1 MSRLSVIV
9 TFTTVLLF
17 AAHAAG
23 ALQEFENKADWE
35 AAVGD
40 FSTVD
45 FSGYPDNTPINDQ
58 WSHLGIT
65 FTDFNVVSGPAPIVF
80 PEDGWGLQG
89 FIEIHFEFDT
99 PMSYIAADFP
109 GAIAFDLYLDDEL
122 VGTTGELGG
131 SGFGLFGG
139 AVSDEMI
146 DRVRIYDPNDDAVA
160 LDDLRFGPPIPAP
173 GALAPF
179 ALLLGARSRRRR
191 RDNKPVTGQP

>member
-45 FSGYPDNTPINDQ
+45 FTGYPDNTPVTDQ

-65 FTDFNVVSGPAPIVF
+65 FTDFNVTSGPDHILY

-89 FIEIHFEFDT
+89 FNDIHFEFDT

-109 GAIAFDLYLDDEL
+109 GAIAFELYQNDQLIAITE
-122 VGTTGELGG
+122 GFGG
-131 SGFGLFGG
+131 SGDGLFGG
-139 AVSDEMI
+139 LISNQNF
-146 DRVRIYDPNDDAVA
+146 DRVRIYDPYDNAVF
-160 LDDLRFGPPIPAP
+160 LDNLHFGPRIPAP
-173 GALAPF
+173 SVLAPLV
-179 ALLLGARSRRRR
+179 ALLRGRSRQR
-191 RDNKPVTGQP
+191 PQ